1 MSETSSTFS
10 PKNLRRSPERKSDRE
25 AGQRQTARANRKS
38 KYRKASTPPSMKSRS
53 YSPSSSGDEYSADD
67 FPIYRDE
74 WDEKSPSQLST
85 SSASRDNIVER
96 IDTLLKAARTELGKL
111 K

>member
-10 PKNLRRSPERKSDRE
+10 QTKNSEHHLRRSPERKS
-25 AGQRQTARANRKS
+25 GGSTTTSKKS

-53 YSPSSSGDEYSADD
+53 YSPSTSGDEYSDEDD

-74 WDEKSPSQLST
+74 WNERSPSSR
-85 SSASRDNIVER
+85 SSKERDAVVER
-96 IDTLLKAARTELGKL
+96 IDALLKAARTELQKL
-111 K
+111 M

>member
-10 PKNLRRSPERKSDRE
+10 PKTMRRSPQLK
-25 AGQRQTARANRKS
+25 KS

-67 FPIYRDE
+67 FPLYRDE
-74 WDEKSPSQLST
+74 WDEKSPSH
-85 SSASRDNIVER
+85 SSSPNRDIVDR
-96 IDTLLKAARTELGKL
+96 IDTLLKAARTELNKL
-111 K
+111 LK